1 MASRK
6 VLKRDIDFLTSE
18 LLSDCV
24 LYVDLYPQHETE
36 PVTEIIN
43 NVLLKKQDVFARINI
58 ATSKME
64 RKEVKNMY
72 KALVGE
78 MLTAV
83 NEGYE
88 KLSKL
93 PRK

>member
-1 MASRK
+1 
-6 VLKRDIDFLTSE
+6 VE
-18 LLSDCV
+18 
-24 LYVDLYPQHETE
+24 
-36 PVTEIIN
+36 
-43 NVLLKKQDVFARINI
+43 KKAV
-58 ATSKME
+58 
-64 RKEVKNMY
+64 KENY
-72 KALVGE
+72 KGYISE